1 MDVLVESVDGDGIEG
16 RGAHQAPEVDGSTM
30 LAGGDVTVRV
40 GDLVRAKVVSTEGV
54 DLIAVPV
61 ELLDPSPASAAAARP

>member
-1 MDVLVESVDGDGIEG
+1 V
-16 RGAHQAPEVDGSTM
+16 H
-30 LAGGDVTVRV
+30 V